1 MTTGK
6 TTNIKSLLR
15 DECLPALNQS
25 AAYFSM
31 ADVRAWLQQRGVACP
46 LPVLRD
52 YLSQFM
58 RSRLIHDA
66 GRGWYS
72 RIASPCVLNAKPV
85 ARLARQVEQAFPLLD
100 FACWSTEQVRSF
112 GHLLLAR
119 FVAFIHTERDAM
131 ASVADRLRD
140 AGYDIYLNPRGAAA
154 REFAIRERTVVIR
167 PRPTTQPRDG
177 HLVTIEGLLVD
188 LFIERRTLHLMDEGE
203 YFRLFPNLA
212 GHSRVSLAGVLDYA
226 RERRPAGL
234 HLMQHIK
241 AEFLKNSAL
250 VSSSQAPVLLAPD
263 NAYPQ

>member
-46 LPVLRD
+46 PPVLRD

-72 RIASPCVLNAKPV
+72 DIASPSVLNAKPV

-100 FACWSTEQVRSF
+100 FTCWSTEQVRSF

-131 ASVADRLRD
+131 VSVAGCYWHGCPKHCRMPKSNVAFWRRKIARNKKRDLLVRLTLRKASWRILRIWEHD
-140 AGYDIYLNPRGAAA
+140 LSKRPAITIRKIAAA
-154 REFAIRERTVVIR
+154 
-167 PRPTTQPRDG
+167 
-177 HLVTIEGLLVD
+177 LK
-188 LFIERRTLHLMDEGE
+188 
-203 YFRLFPNLA
+203 
-212 GHSRVSLAGVLDYA
+212 S
-226 RERRPAGL
+226 PA
-234 HLMQHIK
+234 
-241 AEFLKNSAL
+241 
-250 VSSSQAPVLLAPD
+250 
-263 NAYPQ
+263 